1 MRHLSFSNAISV
13 LALFVALG
21 GTTYAAVKIKAD
33 SVGSRHVRDDS
44 LSGEDVREGSL
55 GQVPSAASATSAT
68 TAASAG
74 TAGTAGDA
82 ALLDGMDS
90 AQLARRGISFTEVG
104 EAHQSGNPPGR
115 FRCLHGDGVECD
127 AYFRNLDAGGGY
139 ASAAFGRDDFGIVH
153 LQGAVAYEDFAISP
167 VTPGPVFTLPA
178 GLRPAD
184 RRVFASLRNGTTP
197 VRVDIEANGQV
208 SVAEPYGD
216 GDWFSLDG
224 IDFPAAP

>member
-33 SVGSRHVRDDS
+33 SVGSKQVRNDS

-55 GQVPSAASATSAT
+55 GQVPSAASA
-68 TAASAG
+68 ASASAAANAAN
-74 TAGTAGDA
+74 AG
-82 ALLDGMDS
+82 LLDGLDS
-90 AQLARRGISFTEVG
+90 AQLARRGVAFTTVG
-104 EAHQSGNPPGR
+104 DAHQSGNPPGR
-115 FRCLHGDGVECD
+115 FSCLHSDGVSCD
-127 AYFRNLDAGGGY
+127 AYFENLDGAGGY

-153 LQGAVAYEDFAISP
+153 LQGAVSYADFATSP

-184 RRVFASLRNGTTP
+184 RRVFTALRDGTAP
-197 VRVDIEANGQV
+197 VRIDIEASGQV
-208 SVAEPYGD
+208 NVAAPYAD